1 MEIGLYRLFI
11 PLKVFDFAQGFM
23 EVHGLI
29 ILLKNA
35 KHLLRNT
42 GEGNG
47 NPLQYSCL
55 ENPWTEESG
64 RLQPIGLQRV
74 QTEQLSTHT
83 IVKRCLRSLMYRA
96 REMQIKTTMSSS
108 TYPLE

>member
-55 ENPWTEESG
+55 ENPWTEEPG
-64 RLQPIGLQRV
+64 GLQ
-74 QTEQLSTHT
+74 S
-83 IVKRCLRSLMYRA
+83 MGW
-96 REMQIKTTMSSS
+96 
-108 TYPLE
+108 